1 MMKGQKSRSGNQ
13 RAVTQSLYNGNE
25 EPSRPEIDLKKS
37 LENTF
42 CDHRRYKDFFKIRVR
57 RGSNFDEG
65 PKNCSETQCAL
76 TQSPV
81 K

>member
-1 MMKGQKSRSGNQ
+1 MKGQKSRSGNQ

-25 EPSRPEIDLKKS
+25 EPSRPEISLIKS
-37 LENTF
+37 LEHTF
-42 CDHRRYKDFFKIRVR
+42 CHQRRYKDFFKIRVR
-57 RGSNFDEG
+57 RDPNFDEG
-65 PKNCSETQCAL
+65 PKNCSETQRVL